1 MRHHDGTAMPEALRL
16 TRAGRLMEAVAVLQR
31 GLTSTAPAAPHPRP
45 GAGAVP
51 TIPVRWPSP
60 VPQALARR
68 LAGLLPGARTG
79 GGRAP
84 VAPGAGEVLRLS
96 HSEAAGT
103 RRFDL
108 YVPPGGDGEL
118 RPVVVMLHGGSQ
130 DAADFAAGTG
140 MNALADEHGFLVVYP
155 EQSRAA
161 NSGGYW
167 NWFSPADQ
175 YAGAGEPSII
185 AGLTAR
191 VLAEHGGDPDRTY
204 VAGLSAG
211 GAMAEV
217 MAATH
222 PGVYAAVGVH
232 SGLAY
237 RSAHDA
243 GSAFAAM
250 RTGGTPHRGPDVPLI
265 VVHGDA
271 DRLVAPVN
279 AQRLIA
285 SRRAGTPT
293 ATRVEEPGR
302 RAATRIVVRDAAGGV
317 TAESWLVHGG
327 GHAWAGGHPG
337 GSYTDPQGPDA
348 SAAMVAFFLSLR
360 RRVSS

>member
-1 MRHHDGTAMPEALRL
+1 MRHLDGTAMPEALRL
-16 TRAGRLMEAVAVLQR
+16 TRAGRLTEAMAVLQR
-31 GLTSTAPAAPHPRP
+31 GPAATAPASSSPHPRP
-45 GAGAVP
+45 DAGALP
-51 TIPVRWPSP
+51 TPPVRSP
-60 VPQALARR
+60 GRGAAALGGR
-68 LAGLLPGARTG
+68 LAALLSGARTSG
-79 GGRAP
+79 PRGPAS
-84 VAPGAGEVLRLS
+84 GAGEVLRLS
-96 HSEAAGT
+96 HTEAAGT
-103 RRFDL
+103 RTFDL
-108 YVPPGGDGEL
+108 YVPPGGGGEL
-118 RPVVVMLHGGSQ
+118 RPVLVMLHGGSQ
-130 DAADFAAGTG
+130 DAADCAAGTG
-140 MNALADEHGFLVVYP
+140 MNELADEHGFLVAYP
-155 EQSRAA
+155 EQPRAA
-161 NSGGYW
+161 NPGGYW

-185 AGLTAR
+185 AGITAR
-191 VLAEHGGDPDRTY
+191 VHAEHGGDPGRTY

-222 PGVYAAVGVH
+222 PGLYAAVGVH

-250 RTGGTPHRGPDVPLI
+250 RTGGTAHRGADVPLI

-302 RAATRIVVRDAAGGV
+302 RAATRTVVRDPAGEV
-317 TAESWLVHGG
+317 IAESWTVHGG
-327 GHAWAGGHPG
+327 GHAWAGGRPA

-348 SAAMVAFFLSLR
+348 SAAMVAFFLGRPVRS
-360 RRVSS
+360 